1 MDCWMVRYL
10 HITTESSWKPLKFVL
25 KGFPPPKKWIL
36 QVFFCGSL
44 PAPPKK
50 GSCLPFLNKN
60 HSLFQF
66 EGGTLPEEI
75 QQVSEKNGF
84 FQLLISRKATHQQ
97 HQVSKQGNDHHST
110 PILRRQVCSW
120 LPCPS
125 GRTLNEASSCPWW
138 SSGTRFRWAKKRC
151 FFWEI
156 WWVGRFFVVKI
167 HRGTVEKHAD
177 LQICISRN
185 FDWGHV

>member
-151 FFWEI
+151 FFF
-156 WWVGRFFVVKI
+156 G
-167 HRGTVEKHAD
+167 D
-177 LQICISRN
+177 LMSWQVFCC
-185 FDWGHV
+185 